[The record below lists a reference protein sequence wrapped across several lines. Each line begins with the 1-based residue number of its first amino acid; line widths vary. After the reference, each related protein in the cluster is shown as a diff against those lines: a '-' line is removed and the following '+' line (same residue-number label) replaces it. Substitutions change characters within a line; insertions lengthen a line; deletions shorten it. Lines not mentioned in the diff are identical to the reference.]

1 MKSSAQGYA
10 EFLNRRGAILE
21 EMSKSIDN
29 DSLMATAYAFQVACL
44 ALTVIRHFALIRQ
57 LDEATRGKFSVHCLP
72 LGRKIVTLLRFCAG
86 VTKIADE
93 LTESFV
99 QAEKKRKRG
108 GKGAKGR
115 GGKGAESKLRKRV
128 RVECPSGGC
137 SSFVQF
143 VCSRSN
149 TRSTPAYKL
158 PTKRL
163 RFRSKVTTSLIIM

>member
-1 MKSSAQGYA
+1 MASYI
-10 EFLNRRGAILE
+10 EDWREAIKTLP
-21 EMSKSIDN
+21 
-29 DSLMATAYAFQVACL
+29 TQ
-44 ALTVIRHFALIRQ
+44 IRSNFALIRQ

-108 GKGAKGR
+108 GKPAKGR
-115 GGKGAESKLRKRV
+115 GSKGAESKLRKRV
-128 RVECPSGGC
+128 GVECPFPP
-137 SSFVQF
+137 SSQPQQLI
-143 VCSRSN
+143 CTIRLSRSN